1 MRLTKVLKWM
11 AMGSFAA
18 VVAMWI
24 GSVFTPFMF
33 AGLGRLAGGA
43 LIITGFTLVAL
54 ACATTLEQGRCM
66 ALMWSGIAATALS
79 GAGWITYSFQ
89 LTGFTSQVEHLWVSW
104 LMPPTCWAGLC
115 LVIGLVR
122 QRRQPGAVGIWL
134 GRATIAGAALLA
146 AAVPPAVWF
155 HMGRRDD
162 DVVRSLGALAVLI
175 VMGMVATM
183 VIARLRQLE
192 GVEEQEHVRLD
203 FTATCPRCELR
214 QSMIT
219 GGDVC
224 RNCGL
229 RVKVI
234 VP

>member
-1 MRLTKVLKWM
+1 MRLSKALKWM

-18 VVAMWI
+18 MAAMRI
-24 GSVFTPFMF
+24 GSMFAPFGF
-33 AGLGRLAGGA
+33 AGLGGLAGGA
-43 LIITGFTLVAL
+43 MIITGFALAAL
-54 ACATTLEQGRCM
+54 ACASTLEQGRCM
-66 ALMWSGIAATALS
+66 ALMWSGIAASALS
-79 GAGWITYSFQ
+79 AIAWLAFELQ
-89 LTGFTSQVEHLWVSW
+89 QAVLTSRAEQLWVSS
-104 LMPPTCWAGLC
+104 LVPPTCWAGLC
-115 LVIGLVR
+115 VVIGLVR
-122 QRRQPGAVGIWL
+122 QRRQPRAVGVWL

-146 AAVPPAVWF
+146 AAIPPAVWF
-155 HMGRRDD
+155 DMGRLED

-175 VMGMVATM
+175 AMGMVATM

-192 GVEEQEHVRLD
+192 GVEDQEHVRMD

>member
-1 MRLTKVLKWM
+1 MRLTRVLKWT
-11 AMGSFAA
+11 AMVSFAA

-24 GSVFTPFMF
+24 GSIFTPFMF

-66 ALMWSGIAATALS
+66 ALMWSGIAAAALS
-79 GAGWITYSFQ
+79 GTGWVAFSYQQFVLTPQAGQ
-89 LTGFTSQVEHLWVSW
+89 LWASW
-104 LMPPTCWAGLC
+104 LVPPTCWAGLC
-115 LVIGLVR
+115 VVIGLVR
-122 QRRQPGAVGIWL
+122 QRRQPSAVGVWL
-134 GRATIAGAALLA
+134 GWATIAGAALLA
-146 AAVPPAVWF
+146 AAIPPAVWF
-155 HMGRRDD
+155 DLGRRQE
-162 DVVRSLGALAVLI
+162 DVVRSLGALAVMI

-192 GVEEQEHVRLD
+192 GVEDQEHVRLD

-224 RNCGL
+224 RHCGL